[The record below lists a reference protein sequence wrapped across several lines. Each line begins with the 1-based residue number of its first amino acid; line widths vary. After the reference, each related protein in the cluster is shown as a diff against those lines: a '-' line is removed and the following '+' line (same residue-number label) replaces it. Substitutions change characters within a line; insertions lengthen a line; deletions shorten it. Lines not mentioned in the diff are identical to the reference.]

1 MTESLLHVCRACD
14 RYSLHEKCPE
24 CGGRTRTPHPAR
36 FNPGDRYG
44 KVPAHAY
51 RSDPTPR
58 GDRSVMSTSAT
69 MHRIKVVN
77 DVSDLVS
84 ILRAVDSP
92 LKLRLVQRL
101 GENWLTGEDVEREF
115 GKEGIKAL
123 VFFEKL
129 RLIDTRWVAREGRKQ
144 PDKSYHFYY
153 STININTTSPLAEVS
168 EILAIAMMSPKE
180 YAKLEQKIHDA
191 VGPEGR
197 FFSDVAEELGMSPT
211 RLKGLV
217 KRSDKLEY
225 RGHRIERFQAEASP

>member
-1 MTESLLHVCRACD
+1 M
-14 RYSLHEKCPE
+14 
-24 CGGRTRTPHPAR
+24 G
-36 FNPGDRYG
+36 
-44 KVPAHAY
+44 
-51 RSDPTPR
+51 
-58 GDRSVMSTSAT
+58 TSAA

-101 GENWLTGEDVEREF
+101 GENWLTSDDVEREF
-115 GKEGIKAL
+115 GKEGMKAL
-123 VFFEKL
+123 LFFEKL

-168 EILAIAMMSPKE
+168 EILAIAMMTPKE
-180 YAKLEQKIHDA
+180 YAKLEERIFEV

-225 RGHRIERFQAEASP
+225 RGHRIERFQADATP

>member
-1 MTESLLHVCRACD
+1 
-14 RYSLHEKCPE
+14 
-24 CGGRTRTPHPAR
+24 
-36 FNPGDRYG
+36 
-44 KVPAHAY
+44 
-51 RSDPTPR
+51 
-58 GDRSVMSTSAT
+58 MSTSAA

-92 LKLRLVQRL
+92 IKLRLVQRL
-101 GENWLTGEDVEREF
+101 GESWLTGEDVEREF
-115 GKEGIKAL
+115 GKEGMKAL
-123 VFFEKL
+123 QFFEKL

-180 YAKLEQKIHDA
+180 YAKIEQRIHDA
-191 VGPEGR
+191 VGAEGR

-217 KRSDKLEY
+217 KRSERLEY
-225 RGHRIERFQAEASP
+225 RGHRIERFQAESSP